1 MIYYLCCGFD
11 LMFLNLL
18 FVKKIKN
25 YIKFNLID
33 EIIINSKTSHNS
45 TNQPE
50 TSLTLD
56 HVIFLKKLIQS

>member
-18 FVKKIKN
+18 FVKQKIKN

-33 EIIINSKTSHNS
+33 EIIINSKTSPNS

-50 TSLTLD
+50 T
-56 HVIFLKKLIQS
+56 